1 MDFVG
6 NDVRMFGIRGDLRTS
21 TLELGMLYDTVNIWG
36 SRFMAISVLISISI
50 SKVRGGDGT
59 GDGLWGKRKS
69 EEERG
74 GRDGQA
80 CACGCN
86 LSDRRTPSCFSAQH
100 LGVRRS
106 CVEDV

>member
-50 SKVRGGDGT
+50 SKVRGKDGT
-59 GDGLWGKRKS
+59 GRDGRWSMGQTKVGRRERGKR
-69 EEERG
+69 
-74 GRDGQA
+74 
-80 CACGCN
+80 
-86 LSDRRTPSCFSAQH
+86 RTSLCLWLQPK
-100 LGVRRS
+100 
-106 CVEDV
+106 

>member
-50 SKVRGGDGT
+50 SKVRGGEGR
-59 GDGLWGKRKS
+59 GREMVYGANESRKKREA
-69 EEERG
+69 EET
-74 GRDGQA
+74 DKLVLVVA
-80 CACGCN
+80 
-86 LSDRRTPSCFSAQH
+86 T
-100 LGVRRS
+100 
-106 CVEDV
+106 

>member
-59 GDGLWGKRKS
+59 G
-69 EEERG
+69 
-74 GRDGQA
+74 RDGTGREMVYGA
-80 CACGCN
+80 NESRKKREGEETDKLVLVVA
-86 LSDRRTPSCFSAQH
+86 T
-100 LGVRRS
+100 
-106 CVEDV
+106 